1 MGTNGYQQI
10 VRKPEKVL
18 WGNTLCDT
26 LSSHPEEPSNTTSCF
41 KLQKSEKSSSMIS
54 LPAHSLNFENSLLPY
69 YNNKLVLTEIKQ
81 QFSKLLLKTT
91 QWNFSFFWK
100 DAEIFSA
107 HPGRNLKE
115 ILKMYCL
122 AALMLL
128 AIGDIGTYWSHVTI
142 AFGVLPCQTK
152 IQHEAGMASVW
163 CIAHC
168 KIRLK
173 I

>member
-10 VRKPEKVL
+10 FRKPEKVL

-26 LSSHPEEPSNTTSCF
+26 LSSHPGEPSNTTSCF
-41 KLQKSEKSSSMIS
+41 KLQKSEKSSSMIG
-54 LPAHSLNFENSLLPY
+54 LPAHSLNFENSL

-107 HPGRNLKE
+107 HPGRHFKGNFKDVLSSSLDAASYWRYWYLLVSRRHCFWCTAAPDQNPTWSRNGKC
-115 ILKMYCL
+115 LVYCPL
-122 AALMLL
+122 
-128 AIGDIGTYWSHVTI
+128 
-142 AFGVLPCQTK
+142 QN
-152 IQHEAGMASVW
+152 
-163 CIAHC
+163 
-168 KIRLK
+168 
-173 I
+173 

>member
-10 VRKPEKVL
+10 FRKPEKVL

-26 LSSHPEEPSNTTSCF
+26 LSSHPGEPSNTTSCF
-41 KLQKSEKSSSMIS
+41 KLQKSEKSSSMIG
-54 LPAHSLNFENSLLPY
+54 LPAHSLNFENSL

-107 HPGRNLKE
+107 HPGRNFKGNFKDVLSSSLDAASYWRYWYLLVSRRHCFWCTAAPDQNPTWSRNGKC
-115 ILKMYCL
+115 LVYCPL
-122 AALMLL
+122 
-128 AIGDIGTYWSHVTI
+128 
-142 AFGVLPCQTK
+142 QN
-152 IQHEAGMASVW
+152 
-163 CIAHC
+163 
-168 KIRLK
+168 
-173 I
+173 

>member
-10 VRKPEKVL
+10 FRKPEKVL

-26 LSSHPEEPSNTTSCF
+26 LSSHPGEPSNTTSCF
-41 KLQKSEKSSSMIS
+41 KLQKTEKSSSMIR
-54 LPAHSLNFENSLLPY
+54 LPAHLLNFENSLLPY

-91 QWNFSFFWK
+91 RWNFSLFWK

-107 HPGRNLKE
+107 HPGILKE

-128 AIGDIGTYWSHVTI
+128 AIGDIGTYWSHVAI
-142 AFGVLPCQTK
+142 AFGVLPRQTK

>member
-1 MGTNGYQQI
+1 M
-10 VRKPEKVL
+10 L

-26 LSSHPEEPSNTTSCF
+26 LSSHPGEPNNTTSCF

-91 QWNFSFFWK
+91 QWNFSFFERMQK
-100 DAEIFSA
+100 SFLLIQGEI
-107 HPGRNLKE
+107 LKE

-128 AIGDIGTYWSHVTI
+128 AIGDIGTYWSHVAI
-142 AFGVLPCQTK
+142 AFGVLPRQTK
-152 IQHEAGMASVW
+152 IQHKAGMASVW

>member
-10 VRKPEKVL
+10 FRKPEKVL

-26 LSSHPEEPSNTTSCF
+26 LSSHPGEPNNTTSCF
-41 KLQKSEKSSSMIS
+41 KLQKTEKSSSMIS

-107 HPGRNLKE
+107 HPGRNFKGNFKDVLSSSLDAASYWRYWYLLVSRRHCFWCTAAPDQNPTWSRNGKC
-115 ILKMYCL
+115 LVYCPL
-122 AALMLL
+122 
-128 AIGDIGTYWSHVTI
+128 
-142 AFGVLPCQTK
+142 QN
-152 IQHEAGMASVW
+152 
-163 CIAHC
+163 
-168 KIRLK
+168 
-173 I
+173 

>member
-1 MGTNGYQQI
+1 
-10 VRKPEKVL
+10 
-18 WGNTLCDT
+18 
-26 LSSHPEEPSNTTSCF
+26 
-41 KLQKSEKSSSMIS
+41 MIS
-54 LPAHSLNFENSLLPY
+54 LPAHLLNFENSLLPY

-91 QWNFSFFWK
+91 QWNFSFFERMQK
-100 DAEIFSA
+100 SFLPIQGEIL
-107 HPGRNLKE
+107 RE

-142 AFGVLPCQTK
+142 AFGVLPRQTK